1 MGTAIAGA
9 AVVAAAVLAVRSLF
23 RKKGGYSCGQQC
35 SHCVMQCGSDCQSD

>member
-23 RKKGGYSCGQQC
+23 RKKGGCSCGQQC
-35 SHCVMQCGSDCQSD
+35 SHCVMQCHSGRDSD